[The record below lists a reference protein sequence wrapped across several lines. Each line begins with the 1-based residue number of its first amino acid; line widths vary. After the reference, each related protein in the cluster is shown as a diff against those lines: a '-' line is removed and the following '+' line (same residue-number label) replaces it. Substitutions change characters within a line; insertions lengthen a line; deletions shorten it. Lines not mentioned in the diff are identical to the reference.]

1 MNVYE
6 AMDHLEYLVTHGRRI
21 PLTRS
26 LAVDQD
32 EAMELLDAIR
42 ASLPDEIKQA
52 RWTVQ
57 ESQRLIAE
65 AQAEAARLTGQ
76 ATDRALNLIS
86 QHELVRR
93 AEKQAESV
101 LRDATQRAEEAR
113 RSADAYVFEVMQRL
127 ETQLL
132 AAVGTVRNG
141 LEVLRKPD
149 RSEAEAAA
157 NR

>member
-6 AMDHLEYLVTHGRRI
+6 AIDRLEYAITHSRRI
-21 PLTRS
+21 PLTHS
-26 LAVDQD
+26 LAIDED

-42 ASLPDEIKQA
+42 TSLPDEIKQA

-76 ATDRALNLIS
+76 ATDRALNLIN

-93 AEKQAESV
+93 AERQAETV
-101 LRDATQRAEEAR
+101 LRDATQRAEEVR

-127 ETQLL
+127 ETQLV
-132 AAVGTVRNG
+132 AAIGTVRNG

-149 RSEAEAAA
+149 RSETEAAA